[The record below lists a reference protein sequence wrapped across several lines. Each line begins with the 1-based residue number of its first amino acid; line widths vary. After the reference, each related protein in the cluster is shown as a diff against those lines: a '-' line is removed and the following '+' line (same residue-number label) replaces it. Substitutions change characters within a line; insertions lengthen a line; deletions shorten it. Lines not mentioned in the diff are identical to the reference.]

1 LVTNRYSKYFR
12 TGDLIIYGA
21 LLVIFVLGSLMA
33 VGGLEGEGAVAV
45 ISQDGREIRRINLAK
60 VEEPYELRVE
70 NQAGEYNI
78 IRVEPGRIRVIE
90 ASCPDKV
97 DVKQGWISSAH
108 QSIVCLPNRLVIR
121 IEADTPEAEDGID
134 GIAF

>member
-1 LVTNRYSKYFR
+1 MTRSRYFR
-12 TGDLIIYGA
+12 PGDLIIYGA
-21 LLVIFVLGSLMA
+21 LLIIFVMGTLIA
-33 VGGLEGEGAVAV
+33 AGGLGEEGAVAV
-45 ISQDGREIRRINLAK
+45 ITQDGKEIRRIHLGQ
-60 VEEPYELRVE
+60 VDEPYEFQVE
-70 NQAGEYNI
+70 NEEGDYNI

-97 DVKQGWISSAH
+97 DVKQGWISGAH

-121 IEADTPEAEDGID
+121 IEADAPDAQDGID

>member
-1 LVTNRYSKYFR
+1 MNKSRYFKP
-12 TGDLIIYGA
+12 GDLIIYGA
-21 LLVIFVLGSLMA
+21 LLVIFVTGTLIA
-33 VGGLEGEGAVAV
+33 AGGLGEEGAVAV
-45 ISQDGREIRRINLAK
+45 ITQDGREIRRINLGQ
-60 VEEPYELRVE
+60 VDESYEFRVE
-70 NQAGEYNI
+70 NAEGQYNI
-78 IRVEPGRIRVIE
+78 IRVEPGRIRVTE

-121 IEADTPEAEDGID
+121 IEADAPEAEDGID